1 MDLPRDGRAT
11 SARGRP
17 RPKPQA
23 RRPRA
28 RRRRRVRSR
37 SHSARTTSWEALVRR
52 SGGAR
57 QARPRDEQK
66 GGTAEPL
73 GPRLRA
79 TRARHTHLP
88 LRWCARDPKALAA
101 PGPWREAWCEPGAS
115 RPGSLLPGEP
125 HPPPKRGAL
134 IAEPRDRHARA
145 RPLRTGS
152 LAGDREG
159 RLRPEAERI
168 RILMFL

>member
-1 MDLPRDGRAT
+1 MGGPLGGA
-11 SARGRP
+11 G
-17 RPKPQA
+17 
-23 RRPRA
+23 
-28 RRRRRVRSR
+28 
-37 SHSARTTSWEALVRR
+37 WEALGRR

-101 PGPWREAWCEPGAS
+101 PGPWREAWCERFGAS
-115 RPGSLLPGEP
+115 RENRT
-125 HPPPKRGAL
+125 PPKRGAL

-168 RILMFL
+168 RILMFLSKFKVVDSVFFLEGRV